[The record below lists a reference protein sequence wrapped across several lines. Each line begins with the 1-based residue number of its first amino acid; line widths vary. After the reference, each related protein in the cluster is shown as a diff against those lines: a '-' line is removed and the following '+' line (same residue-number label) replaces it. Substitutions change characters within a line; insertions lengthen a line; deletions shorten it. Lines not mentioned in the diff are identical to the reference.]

1 MKDSRTSTSSDLP
14 TAATPNVA
22 PLFTDVVESATIGLL
37 RVAVVFGLTS
47 SLVLLVMAALGGH
60 ALSILV
66 TIGWSV
72 IWAAA
77 LIWPHALAWSIREHS
92 GLFTLSLSL
101 LSAAAIVAT
110 GGIESV
116 SIVEANWFVWA
127 ASIVASTRVVV
138 VLACSLSASHF
149 VAFLL
154 SGMPLSDV
162 VGSPDSYQI
171 VTQTCNPLV
180 IAEVALALIGVFRKL
195 MIRTPKLLAR
205 WRAAPNP
212 QVQLESSRPL
222 ELPPAA
228 VPTPRQP
235 TGHPAELLT
244 PAESDVVARLADG
257 AKPKQIAHDTRR
269 STATIYEHIA
279 NAKRK
284 CAARTTAQLVTRAW
298 RPTG

>member
-1 MKDSRTSTSSDLP
+1 M
-14 TAATPNVA
+14 
-22 PLFTDVVESATIGLL
+22 VESATIGLL
-37 RVAVVFGLTS
+37 RVSVGFGLTS
-47 SLVLLVMAALGGH
+47 SLVLLLMAAIGGDT
-60 ALSILV
+60 LSIAI

-77 LIWPHALAWSIREHS
+77 LVWPQVLARQIREHPAVFS
-92 GLFTLSLSL
+92 LSLSL

-110 GGIESV
+110 GGIVSI

-138 VLACSLSASHF
+138 LLAASLSASHF
-149 VAFLL
+149 AAFLL
-154 SGMPLSDV
+154 SGMPVSDV

-171 VTQTCNPLV
+171 VTQTFNPLV
-180 IAEVALALIGVFRKL
+180 IAAAALALIGVFRSL
-195 MIRTPKLLAR
+195 MLRTPQILNR
-205 WRAAPNP
+205 WRSAPGTQP
-212 QVQLESSRPL
+212 QLEGARAL
-222 ELPPAA
+222 ELPAA
-228 VPTPRQP
+228 ALPSQRPP
-235 TGHPAELLT
+235 IIHSSELLT
-244 PAESDVVARLADG
+244 PAEIDVVARLATG